1 MTGSM
6 TFTIPLPNPGD
17 VSTHDL
23 GDALTVLIENTAD
36 SREAGKPAVTPTI
49 SYTVVDVAGAT
60 RVHAAVV
67 KHHSQ
72 RSVVSRSTMC
82 KRDQGSPRH
91 PSPSRPRPER
101 RDLSAVPW
109 KAAEARCSH
118 ELSCGSALY
127 LDLPYLLPGSHRTN
141 ATWACPPTGWGT
153 RSARTTSRS
162 SSENYPISTSD
173 RLRSKETRQCS
184 VPRSVWA

>member
-6 TFTIPLPNPGD
+6 TFTIPLPDPGD
-17 VSTHDL
+17 VSAHDL

-36 SREAGKPAVTPTI
+36 SRGMGKPAVTPAI

-82 KRDQGSPRH
+82 SVTKVRRVTRRRRDQ
-91 PSPSRPRPER
+91 
-101 RDLSAVPW
+101 DLSAVTCQQCRGRLQ
-109 KAAEARCSH
+109 K
-118 ELSCGSALY
+118 LGALM
-127 LDLPYLLPGSHRTN
+127 S
-141 ATWACPPTGWGT
+141 
-153 RSARTTSRS
+153 
-162 SSENYPISTSD
+162 
-173 RLRSKETRQCS
+173 
-184 VPRSVWA
+184 